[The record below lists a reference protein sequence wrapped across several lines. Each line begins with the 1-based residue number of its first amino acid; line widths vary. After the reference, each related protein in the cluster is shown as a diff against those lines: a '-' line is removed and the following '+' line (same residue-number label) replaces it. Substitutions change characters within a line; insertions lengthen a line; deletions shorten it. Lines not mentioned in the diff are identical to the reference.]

1 MTKPI
6 GVALGLAID
15 LAFGEPKVEP
25 HPVAA
30 FGKVMQNVE
39 NRIWA
44 DNRKSGV
51 AHVVV
56 GGLIAA
62 GVARVSP
69 HTWVATYITSA
80 PRGLIDAAR
89 RVEQAL
95 LIGDLDEA
103 RRLLSWLVG
112 RDPTHLDESEIARAV
127 IESLAESTVDAIIAP
142 AFWGLIGGASGAL
155 VHRAVN
161 TLDSMVG
168 HHSERYENFG
178 WASARLDDV
187 MAYVPARIGALL
199 VCVHFPDR
207 AAEIWRIT
215 RRDAPGHPSPNA
227 GVIESAFA
235 AALQLQLGGSN
246 TYEGEIEDRAKMGE
260 GRRPQSTDINEA
272 IVLVRKIT
280 RTIIGLCV
288 GIGVLIAIIQRKRR

>member
-1 MTKPI
+1 MNKPI
-6 GVALGLAID
+6 GVALGIAID
-15 LAFGEPKVEP
+15 LAVGEPKVEP

-30 FGKVMQNVE
+30 FGTAMKNVE

-44 DNRKSGV
+44 NNRKRGIAHLV
-51 AHVVV
+51 A
-56 GGLIAA
+56 GGSIAA
-62 GVARVSP
+62 GVARVFP
-69 HTWVATYITSA
+69 HTWVATYIASA

-95 LIGDLDEA
+95 LINDLDEA
-103 RRLLSWLVG
+103 RRLLPWLVG

-168 HHSERYENFG
+168 HHSERYEHFG

-207 AAEIWRIT
+207 AQEIWRIT

-235 AALQLQLGGSN
+235 AALCLQLGGSN
-246 TYEGEIEDRAKMGE
+246 TYEGDIEDRAKMGE
-260 GRRPQSTDINEA
+260 GRRPQPTDIHEA

-280 RTIIGLCV
+280 QTIIGFCV
-288 GIGVLIAIIQRKRR
+288 ILGVLLTILNRKRQ